1 MAVGVTR
8 RSAHLFFLDRQIR
21 YQIRYRPSK
30 REPSL
35 YCASREGAGAPNLRS
50 PNLRAPNLRAPNLR
64 APNLRAPQHLPPLPL
79 AVLRPLRAEPPLLLA
94 EHCGASAGV

>member
-1 MAVGVTR
+1 MALGVTR

-21 YQIRYRPSK
+21 YRLPYRPSK

-35 YCASREGAGAPNLRS
+35 YCASREGAGA